1 MDLCINMLQKDFTYY
16 SIHPVAPHHYFCF
29 MLSAIAL
36 SLSSTLQQQEVRHQ
50 FCLELQTN
58 QRQHITRVSANHC

>member
-1 MDLCINMLQKDFTYY
+1 MDFCINMLQKDFTYY

-36 SLSSTLQQQEVRHQ
+36 SLSFTLQQQEVRHQ
-50 FCLELQTN
+50 FCLEL
-58 QRQHITRVSANHC
+58 